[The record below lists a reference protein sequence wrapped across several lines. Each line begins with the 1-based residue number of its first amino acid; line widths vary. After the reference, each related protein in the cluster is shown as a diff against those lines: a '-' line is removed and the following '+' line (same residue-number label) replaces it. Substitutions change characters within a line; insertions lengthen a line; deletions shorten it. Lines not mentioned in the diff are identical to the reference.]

1 MNSFKKVSLIIAA
14 ALTSTALVVAP
25 SSAAPLAV
33 TVAGS
38 ANATTALA
46 PATANV
52 PADNKVDSADAVAL
66 VATADTGTV
75 VSFVSTG
82 GVKLVLAL
90 DNAPT
95 APVLAS
101 AGTTSYSATSQGSA
115 ITIYAFTTSTN
126 TGSVTITNGAYST
139 IVYVKGIAGS
149 AYNVGVSVPAAAAVG
164 TIPSITVNVTDV
176 FGNAVG
182 GETVT
187 ATLIGGTWADAS
199 ISKSIVTSTAANVT
213 SDSTLTLGAKAEKL
227 AVAVAGT
234 VTVAATGATAA
245 TAVTGLAAPVK
256 AVVATF
262 AVTDLNGTVTALN
275 ARVAALTAELAVV
288 NAALVAEKTGRANDS
303 ATATT
308 NATTAKAAAD
318 LAKATYIK
326 EYNALATKWNK
337 KFPKLKVALKK

>member
-115 ITIYAFTTSTN
+115 ITVYAFTTSTA

-213 SDSTLTLGAKAEKL
+213 ADSTLTLGTKAEKL

-234 VTVAATGATAA
+234 VTVAATGAASA

-262 AVTDLNGTVTALN
+262 AVTDLNGTITALN